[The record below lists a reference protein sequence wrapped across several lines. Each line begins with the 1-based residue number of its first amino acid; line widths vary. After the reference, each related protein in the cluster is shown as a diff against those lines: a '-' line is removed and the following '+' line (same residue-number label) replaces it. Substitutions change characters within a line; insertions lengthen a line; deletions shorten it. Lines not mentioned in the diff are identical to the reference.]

1 MRFENEIDPER
12 RKKANHPRHVG
23 DLRAALE
30 GLPDKLPLVE
40 RYEVIVTTVMNA
52 NGPNRDKLALAIR
65 EDF

>member
-1 MRFENEIDPER
+1 MKFEDEIDPEL
-12 RKKANHPRHVG
+12 RKKAKKPRNVG

-40 RYEVIVTTVMNA
+40 KYEVGVTRVMNA
-52 NGPNRDKLALAIR
+52 NGPGRDKLALYIR

>member
-1 MRFENEIDPER
+1 MKFEDEIDPER
-12 RKKANHPRHVG
+12 RKKAKKCRNVA

-40 RYEVIVTTVMNA
+40 KYGVGVTCVMKA
-52 NGPNRDKLALAIR
+52 SGPGRDKLALYVR